1 NVPRTFMDKSLGAHG
16 GFVAAHSIISYS
28 SCASST
34 YLPLTYQENCRAKFL
49 ATALRASA
57 ADVQQVRGYNDCRA
71 AFTVFD
77 ISIAMVIGPTPPGT
91 GVIAL
96 AFLDTSPN
104 ATSPT
109 RRYPRSFAASSTRL
123 MPTSMTTAPSRTCS
137 AFKN

>member
-1 NVPRTFMDKSLGAHG
+1 MDKSLGAHG

-34 YLPLTYQENCRAKFL
+34 HLPLTYQENCRAKLL
-49 ATALRASA
+49 ARALRASA
-57 ADVQQVRGYNDCRA
+57 ADVQQIRGYYNDCRA

-96 AFLDTSPN
+96 TFLDTSPN

-109 RRYPRSFAASSTRL
+109 RR
-123 MPTSMTTAPSRTCS
+123 
-137 AFKN
+137 